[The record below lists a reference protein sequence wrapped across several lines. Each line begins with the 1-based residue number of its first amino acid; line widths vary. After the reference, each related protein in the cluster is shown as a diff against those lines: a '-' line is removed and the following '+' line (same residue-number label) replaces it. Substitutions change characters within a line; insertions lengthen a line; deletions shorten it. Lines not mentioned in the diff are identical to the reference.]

1 MAIPSSY
8 TESSLQDYM
17 VEITQAISS
26 VIGLSASDFYQAVNE
41 TLLSYGVDD
50 IADATDIRKLRTL
63 SRVEAWRFVADST
76 VAEYDISRD
85 SGESTVSDKRSQLH
99 RQAVKRLDAARA
111 DAEQQGYISDD
122 ATYNT
127 VAFGTLTYADTYTIT
142 EDES

>member
-8 TESSLQDYM
+8 TELELQDYM
-17 VEITQAISS
+17 TEITAAISG
-26 VIGLSASDFYQAVNE
+26 VIGLTASDFYQAVNE

-50 IADATDIRKLRTL
+50 IASATDIRKLRTL
-63 SRVEAWRFVADST
+63 ARVEAWRYVADST

-99 RQAVKRLDAARA
+99 MQAVKRLDAARA

-142 EDES
+142 EDSE

>member
-8 TESSLQDYM
+8 TETELQDYM
-17 VEITQAISS
+17 LEITQSISS
-26 VIGLSASDFYQAVNE
+26 VIGLTVDKFYQAVNE

-63 SRVEAWRFVADST
+63 ARVEAWRFAADST
-76 VAEYDISRD
+76 AAEYDISRD

-99 RQAVKRLDAARA
+99 AQALKRLDAARA

-127 VAFGTLTYADTYTIT
+127 VAFGTLTFTDTYTIT
-142 EDES
+142 EDSE